1 MFWGGFIYKKKIL
14 PLLKFTS
21 GPFKLMVI
29 MSKSQLSWEETV
41 KLIVRGGNYNEGGVK
56 VTKDCFLNLMQSL
69 WIQMFYTGREKKFMT
84 VNSITNI
91 LQLYYTCTHHC
102 KPQPICTIL
111 SQKINKL
118 RNRFLKGN

>member
-56 VTKDCFLNLMQSL
+56 ATKDCFLNLMQSL
-69 WIQMFYTGREKKFMT
+69 WIQMFYTGREKKLML
-84 VNSITNI
+84 I
-91 LQLYYTCTHHC
+91 LLLTFFSCIIHVH
-102 KPQPICTIL
+102 IIANH
-111 SQKINKL
+111 SQYVRFSPRKLIN
-118 RNRFLKGN
+118 